1 MAQYCVAGQSHIPAV
16 LLCSRGQH
24 NLFIFCVSQYNLFI
38 FCVSQYS
45 SCSICSFNRLCTV
58 YHRTVVPVV
67 VSLLITA
74 YVLCITE
81 VLSIFTC
88 NNPCIA
94 YYSSWNIFPCNSQYT
109 VLCITLVVESS
120 LVTANVL
127 FITLV
132 VKSSP
137 VTNSLCTV
145 YHTNSRIFVTIHV
158 STIVHIRV

>member
-58 YHRTVVPVV
+58 YHRTVVAVV

-74 YVLCITE
+74 YVLCITV
-81 VLSIFTC
+81 VLSIF
-88 NNPCIA
+88 A
-94 YYSSWNIFPCNSQYT
+94 CNSLYT
-109 VLCITLVVESS
+109 VYHRGCNISHVTANILCITLVVESS
-120 LVTANVL
+120 PVTASVL
-127 FITLV
+127 CITLI
-132 VKSSP
+132 VKYLLQSM
-137 VTNSLCTV
+137 
-145 YHTNSRIFVTIHV
+145 
-158 STIVHIRV
+158 